1 VTGIYIDLETAK
13 KLAEL
18 ERLKKKIIVRSDK

>member
-1 VTGIYIDLETAK
+1 MKGIFMDLETAK

-18 ERLKKKIIVRSDK
+18 ERLKKKIYVSTK